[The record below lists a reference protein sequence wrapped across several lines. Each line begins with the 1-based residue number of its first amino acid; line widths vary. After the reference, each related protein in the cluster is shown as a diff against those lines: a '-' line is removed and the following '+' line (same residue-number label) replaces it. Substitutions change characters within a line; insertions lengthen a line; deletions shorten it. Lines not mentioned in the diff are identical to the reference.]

1 MNSNLIV
8 ELKEGVQFC
17 LKEEFCFYFEGLLDE
32 RAIEILSP
40 LSCFSV
46 ENGGVL
52 KIPSGFYTDFG
63 SIPLIFQSLISP
75 VGKPSKAYVV
85 HDYLIMLSK
94 GGNLRRKDADLIF
107 LYALKR
113 QGIGIVKRSILYG
126 AVRVYSLLLGLF
138 R

>member
-1 MNSNLIV
+1 MNSSLIV

-17 LKEEFCFYFEGLLDE
+17 LKEEFYFYFEGLLDE
-32 RAIEILSP
+32 NAVQILSGLP
-40 LSCFSV
+40 NFEV
-46 ENGGVL
+46 KNGGVL

-85 HDYLIMLSK
+85 HDYLIVLSK
-94 GGNLRRKDADLIF
+94 EGKLRRKDADLIF

-113 QGIGIVKRSILYG
+113 QGIGIFKRSILYG
-126 AVRVYSLLLGLF
+126 AVKSYSLLLGLF